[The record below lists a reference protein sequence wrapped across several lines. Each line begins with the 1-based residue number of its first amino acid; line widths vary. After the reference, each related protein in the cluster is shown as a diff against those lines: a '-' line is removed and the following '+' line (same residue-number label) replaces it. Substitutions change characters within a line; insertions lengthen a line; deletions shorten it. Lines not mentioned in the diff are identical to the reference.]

1 VSRSLVTP
9 KVTLWFARG
18 WLAAVYAFLFL
29 PIAALVIYSFNDS
42 PIPNVW
48 RGFTFKWYAALAQDR
63 EILSGLWLSLK
74 IAFLTAC
81 GSVVLGTFAAFVLV
95 KYKRFGGRTLFSGM
109 VNAPLVM
116 PEVVVGLSLL
126 LMMVSVQRV
135 LGFPERGM
143 LTIWLG
149 HLLLGMAYAAVV
161 VQARLQELNPQLEE
175 AAMDLGA
182 KPHQVFW
189 LVTLPMIAQSLMAAW
204 LLTFT
209 LSLDDVVLSNFLSGP
224 GATTMPLVIFSRAR
238 LGLSP
243 TINAVATIIVLV
255 VSIGVIVASY
265 LIARAERQRTV
276 ELAQA
281 ARA

>member
-1 VSRSLVTP
+1 MKAADLYR
-9 KVTLWFARG
+9 WFGRG
-18 WLAAVYAFLFL
+18 WLGAGYLFL
-29 PIAALVIYSFNDS
+29 YVPIVALVIYSFNDS
-42 PIPNVW
+42 SIPNVW
-48 RGFTFKWYAALAQDR
+48 RGFTLKWYTALARD
-63 EILSGLWLSLK
+63 EEMLAGLWLSLK

-81 GSVVLGTFAAFVLV
+81 GSVVLGTLAAFALV
-95 KYKRFGGRTLFSGM
+95 KYKRFFGRTMFSGM

-126 LMMVSVQRV
+126 LMLVSVQRA

-161 VQARLQELNPQLEE
+161 VQSRLQDLNPQLEE

-182 KPHQVFW
+182 RPHQVFW
-189 LVTLPMIAQSLMAAW
+189 LVTLPMIAQSLVSAW

-209 LSLDDVVLSNFLSGP
+209 LSLDDVVLSAFLSGP
-224 GATTMPLVIFSRAR
+224 GSTTMPLVIFSRAR
-238 LGLSP
+238 LGLNPSV
-243 TINAVATIIVLV
+243 NAVATLII
-255 VSIGVIVASY
+255 VIVAIGVVAASY
-265 LIARAERQRTV
+265 FIARAERQRQR
-276 ELAQA
+276 EMAAA